1 MPFIHIT
8 FFNMSYST
16 FYVENLK
23 IFINMQDKEIKT
35 KAKTIRQYANII
47 MEQNTKIWN
56 LEDKINELNLEIE
69 KLKNSNK

>member
-1 MPFIHIT
+1 
-8 FFNMSYST
+8 MSYST